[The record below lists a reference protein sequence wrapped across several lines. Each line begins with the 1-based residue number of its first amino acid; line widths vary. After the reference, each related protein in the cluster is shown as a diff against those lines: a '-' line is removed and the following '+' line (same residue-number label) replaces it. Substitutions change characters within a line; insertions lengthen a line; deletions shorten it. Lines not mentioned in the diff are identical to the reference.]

1 MRHSVVGLID
11 MRYSCRSFRAQPLDV
26 PALRELLGFAESPPA
41 APFGS
46 SLRLALAAA
55 SPGDA
60 DALKGLGT
68 YGFIKGAQG
77 FLVGAVGKG
86 PRDLEDFGYV
96 AEQAVLLATDLG
108 LGTCWLGGTFARSN
122 FAKRLGGLGPK
133 ETMPAVI
140 CLGYPAGD
148 GAKRIQ
154 ARREGGARLPAS
166 SLFFEAQPQ
175 GPLELPPESPFAQVV
190 ESTRMAPS
198 ASNKQPVRVIRSGDD
213 WRFYLQR
220 TKGYG
225 KGTAL
230 FAVLRLADLQ
240 RVDMGIAM
248 SHFGLVAA
256 ELGLEGEWVVQ
267 QPVPEVA
274 TSGLEYVATW
284 KARDSGGD
292 VETHARRKREGR

>member
-11 MRYSCRSFRAQPLDV
+11 MRYSCRSFRAQPLDA
-26 PALRELLGFAESPPA
+26 PALRELAGFVENPPSP
-41 APFGS
+41 PFGS
-46 SLRLALAAA
+46 PLRLALAAA
-55 SPGDA
+55 SPGDSET
-60 DALKGLGT
+60 LKGLGT
-68 YGFIKGAQG
+68 YGFIKGAKG
-77 FLVGAVGKG
+77 FLVGAVRRG
-86 PRDLEDFGYV
+86 PRDLEDYGYV
-96 AEQAVLLATDLG
+96 VEQAVLLATDLG
-108 LGTCWLGGTFARSN
+108 LGTCWLGGTFAKSN
-122 FAKRLGGLGPK
+122 FAKRLGGLGSD

-140 CLGYPAGD
+140 CLGYPAVD

-154 ARREGGARLPAS
+154 ARREGETRLPAS
-166 SLFFEAQPQ
+166 SLFFEGQPDV
-175 GPLELPPESPFAQVV
+175 PLESPPDSPLAQVI

-198 ASNKQPVRVIRSGDD
+198 ASNKQPVRVLHSEDD

-256 ELGLEGEWVVQ
+256 EVGLDGGWVIE
-267 QPVPEVA
+267 QPAPETA
-274 TSGLEYVATW
+274 ASGLEYVATW
-284 KARDSGGD
+284 RARDSGGNGE
-292 VETHARRKREGR
+292 VHGEQKREKI